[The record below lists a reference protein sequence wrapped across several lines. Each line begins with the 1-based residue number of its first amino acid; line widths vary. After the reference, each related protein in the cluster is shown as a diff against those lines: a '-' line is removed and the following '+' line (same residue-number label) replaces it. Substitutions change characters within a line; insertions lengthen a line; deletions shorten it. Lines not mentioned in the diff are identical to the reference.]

1 MADALNPD
9 GEPPSARHAPAVIY
23 LPYLPPPDTEK
34 KQPRRQR
41 PLLRRARFSFEEA
54 DEFDRRAA
62 AAGLSDGAFIRIS
75 TIGEAGRPRSQRR
88 PPTGDSRER
97 ARAIAA
103 LNHIGGNLNQGFR
116 ALNEIKLAAPEAVN
130 PDRLAGELTA
140 LRELFETGMAA
151 LISALEAVRGAFSGD
166 VREG

>member
-9 GEPPSARHAPAVIY
+9 GEPPSARTAPAVIY
-23 LPYLPPPDTEK
+23 LPYLPPSDTTK

-41 PLLRRARFSFEEA
+41 PLLRRARFSPEEA
-54 DEFDRRAA
+54 EEFDRRAA

-75 TIGEAGRPRSQRR
+75 TIGESGRPRSQRR

-97 ARAIAA
+97 AKAIAA
-103 LNHIGGNLNQGFR
+103 LNHVGGNLNQGFR
-116 ALNEIKLAAPEAVN
+116 ALNEIKLAAPEEVSR
-130 PDRLAGELTA
+130 DRLAGELAA
-140 LRELFETGMAA
+140 LRELFEAAMAV
-151 LISALEAVRGAFSGD
+151 LVPALEAVRGAFSGD

>member
-9 GEPPSARHAPAVIY
+9 GEPPSARNAPTVIY
-23 LPYLPPPDTEK
+23 LPYLPPPEIAK

-41 PLLRRARFSFEEA
+41 PLLRRARFSPEEA
-54 DEFDRRAA
+54 EEFDRRAT

-75 TIGEAGRPRSQRR
+75 TIGESGRPRSQRR
-88 PPTGDSRER
+88 PPTVDSRER
-97 ARAIAA
+97 ARAVAA

-116 ALNEIKLAAPEAVN
+116 ALNEIKLAAPEEISR
-130 PDRLAGELTA
+130 DRLADELAA

-151 LISALEAVRGAFSGD
+151 LITALEVLRGASCGD

>member
-1 MADALNPD
+1 M
-9 GEPPSARHAPAVIY
+9 APAVIS
-23 LPYLPPPDTEK
+23 LPYLPPPETAK

-41 PLLRRARFSFEEA
+41 PLLRRARFSPEEA
-54 DEFDRRAA
+54 EEFDRRAA

-75 TIGEAGRPRSQRR
+75 TIGESGRPRSQRR

-116 ALNEIKLAAPEAVN
+116 ALNEVKRTAPEEVSR
-130 PDRLAGELTA
+130 DRLADELAA
-140 LRELFETGMAA
+140 LRELFEPGMAA
-151 LISALEAVRGAFSGD
+151 LARALDAVRGAFSGD